1 MVYLPTGTDF
11 LLWPDMITIDD
22 FQILPFSKQC
32 DFITV
37 FADYLAYRVEDD
49 KKYYLY
55 AMENYFVEVS
65 YLPVEG
71 TVLGIKA
78 FHSSDDLGEY
88 LESIDISDLA
98 R

>member
-1 MVYLPTGTDF
+1 
-11 LLWPDMITIDD
+11 MITIDD

-37 FADYLAYRVEDD
+37 FADYLVYRIEEE

-55 AMENYFVEVS
+55 GMENYFVEVC

-71 TVLGIKA
+71 KVLSIDA
-78 FHSSDDLGEY
+78 FYGTERLDDY
-88 LESIDISDLA
+88 LDFIDISHLIL
-98 R
+98 

>member
-1 MVYLPTGTDF
+1 
-11 LLWPDMITIDD
+11 MITIDD
-22 FQILPFSKQC
+22 FQILPFNKQC

-55 AMENYFVEVS
+55 AMENYFVEVA

-71 TVLGIKA
+71 TVLSINA
-78 FHSSDDLGEY
+78 FHSANDLEEY
-88 LESIDISDLA
+88 LQFIDISDLA
-98 R
+98 G

>member
-1 MVYLPTGTDF
+1 
-11 LLWPDMITIDD
+11 MITIDD

-37 FADYLAYRVEDD
+37 FADYLAYRIEEE

-55 AMENYFVEVS
+55 AMENYFVEVA

-71 TVLGIKA
+71 RVLEIRA
-78 FHSSDDLGEY
+78 FYDLNQIDDY
-88 LESIDISDLA
+88 LDFIDISGLT